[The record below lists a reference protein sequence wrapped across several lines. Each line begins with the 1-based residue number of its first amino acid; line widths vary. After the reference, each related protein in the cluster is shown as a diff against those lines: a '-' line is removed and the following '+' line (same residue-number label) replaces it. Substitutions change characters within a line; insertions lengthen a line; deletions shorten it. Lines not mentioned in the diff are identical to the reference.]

1 MTDDEREYSLGLE
14 CRRKGDWQGA
24 MNHFLEALS
33 INPESPAKGA
43 LEMITEIL
51 DFYNKDIYNP

>member
-1 MTDDEREYSLGLE
+1 MTEDEKEYRLGNE
-14 CRRKGDWQGA
+14 FRRKGDWQNA
-24 MNHFLEALS
+24 MNHYLEAVS

-43 LEMITEIL
+43 LEMLRDIL